1 MIILPKLLPVLHS
14 FPHIYTTAPCLFLLS
29 SPCQCCVPIWLGFS
43 NLVCA
48 ATIFVSSDISSPDE
62 FRRPCFFEVFC
73 QFWLSQSLPY
83 VFHQHVSPRLQ
94 KSGSLKWRLVSLF
107 KWCVQKHKPNDKI
120 SEFVCI
126 LTFT

>member
-1 MIILPKLLPVLHS
+1 MIFLPKLLPVLHS

-29 SPCQCCVPIWLGFS
+29 SPCQCCVPIWLGFN

-73 QFWLSQSLPY
+73 QFWLSQSLCHMSFISMYPR
-83 VFHQHVSPRLQ
+83 VFKKVVHLSEGLYLYLNDVSKNISQMIKFLN
-94 KSGSLKWRLVSLF
+94 LF
-107 KWCVQKHKPNDKI
+107 VY
-120 SEFVCI
+120 
-126 LTFT
+126 